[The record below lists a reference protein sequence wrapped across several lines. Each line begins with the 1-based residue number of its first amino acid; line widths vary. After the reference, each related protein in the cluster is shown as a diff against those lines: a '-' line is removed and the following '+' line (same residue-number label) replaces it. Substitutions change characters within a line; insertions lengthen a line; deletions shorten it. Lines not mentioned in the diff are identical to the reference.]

1 MHKSSQV
8 GRISPSV
15 HKPLSDPTEN
25 ADVAPPSAYLASQL
39 PTWHISGME
48 LLKNGD
54 ITPLFNS
61 PIAKITPSPAAATSP
76 EPCRTNP
83 HPFSLK
89 PFPFFTPRFFC
100 NLGPLPHKSFDCF
113 HRQNPNI
120 GFNPSFDSSKFT
132 TYKTDLDL
140 PISQLFQIA
149 KSAKSV
155 IWLGLDVGGGTGS
168 FTATMKLCNVTVV
181 TTTMRI
187 SAPYSE
193 AMALRGLVPLHV
205 PLQQRLPMFDGVVDL
220 VRCGRAVNRWIP
232 VTMMEFL
239 QFDVDRVLRGGGYLW
254 IDRFFSKGVDLEKL
268 YAPLIGKLGYK
279 KAEAQIS
286 VIPDTNLNPE
296 NAVSIRNGD
305 LVVSSS
311 ISNATTTQKFRT
323 EPRQTFLLGLTEA
336 IGWRD
341 SSVQDL

>member
-1 MHKSSQV
+1 MVWDGAFEKWRHKSLSLKTTSIYV
-8 GRISPSV
+8 LPSSSNSYETFFNDTEPCSSDV
-15 HKPLSDPTEN
+15 NGGHQHPLT
-25 ADVAPPSAYLASQL
+25 LA
-39 PTWHISGME
+39 
-48 LLKNGD
+48 
-54 ITPLFNS
+54 PLFNS

-279 KAEAQIS
+279 KVKWATGNKTDA
-286 VIPDTNLNPE
+286 
-296 NAVSIRNGD
+296 
-305 LVVSSS
+305 SS
-311 ISNATTTQKFRT
+311 F
-323 EPRQTFLLGLTEA
+323 FLCL
-336 IGWRD
+336 
-341 SSVQDL
+341 